1 MVLQRKRSFRTI
13 CRQHGIS
20 RQTGYK
26 WWRRFQRWG
35 RVGLRERSRRPHRL
49 ARCWPG
55 RWRLIVLGLR
65 RGHRHWGA
73 KKLRWALGQR
83 FPRQQLP
90 CARTLARWLPP
101 RSTVA
106 RRRRGPEL
114 PSPARRAADRP
125 NAVWTLDFKGWFRTA
140 DGARIEPLT
149 VRDLY
154 SRYVLLVRPV
164 AATSDRQVR
173 PVLQGLFRRAG
184 LPQCVRTDNGPPFG
198 GNGALGLST
207 LSVWLLRLGIAVEF
221 TRPARPQDNGAHEQ
235 MHRVLAAETTR
246 PPAPTTS
253 AQHRRFQRWR
263 RRYNRERPH
272 EALGMRVPAALYCPS
287 ARPLP
292 RRLPEWTYPRAL
304 SCRRVSAGGWISWL
318 GRRRLIGRAFAG
330 ERIGLRSLRT
340 LHTVWLGP
348 HLLGHLHPND
358 PGGLRPARRKP
369 TAAS

>member
-1 MVLQRKRSFRTI
+1 MVLRRRRPFGAI

-26 WWRRFQRWG
+26 WWRRFKRWG
-35 RVGLRERSRRPHRL
+35 RVGLRERSRCPHRL
-49 ARCWPG
+49 ARRWPR
-55 RWRLIVLGLR
+55 RWRQIVLGLR
-65 RGHRHWGA
+65 RGHRYWGA
-73 KKLRWALGQR
+73 KKLAWALRQR
-83 FPRQQLP
+83 FPGRRLP
-90 CARTLARWLPP
+90 CVRTLERWLPP
-101 RSTVA
+101 RGKVA

-114 PSPARRAADRP
+114 PRPARRRADRP
-125 NAVWTLDFKGWFRTA
+125 NTVWTLDLKGWFRTA
-140 DGARIEPLT
+140 DGTRIEPLT

-173 PVLQGLFRRAG
+173 KVLQGLFRQAG

-207 LSVWLLRLGIAVEF
+207 LSVWLLRLGVAVEF

-235 MHRVLAAETTR
+235 MHRVLAAETAR
-246 PPAPTTS
+246 PPAKTAP
-253 AQHRRFQRWR
+253 AQRRRFQRWR
-263 RRYNRERPH
+263 HRYNQERPH
-272 EALGMRVPAALYCPS
+272 EALAMRVPAGLYRPS
-287 ARPLP
+287 ARPMP
-292 RRLPEWTYPRAL
+292 RRLPEWTYPHAWP
-304 SCRRVSAGGWISWL
+304 CRRVSAGGWIGWQ

-330 ERIGLRSLRT
+330 ERIGLCPLRI

-348 HLLGHLHPND
+348 HLLGHLHPDD

-369 TAAS
+369 MRSS